1 MLMFPETFSSGYISI
16 ILLKQIY
23 KAAGYVSE
31 DAKNYEPQ
39 NLQRPCGTN
48 TTTSSHF
55 YFSMKAQKS
64 VT

>member
-1 MLMFPETFSSGYISI
+1 MLRFLEPFPSGYISI

-23 KAAGYVSE
+23 KTAGYVSE
-31 DAKNYEPQ
+31 NAKNYEPQ

-55 YFSMKAQKS
+55 YFSIKA
-64 VT
+64 